1 MEGDALCNDTWCR
14 ALLHGA
20 GRLLGQA
27 DKKPKKNLST
37 EQGWGVRSM
46 FRFKIQIN
54 IASILMREVET

>member
-1 MEGDALCNDTWCR
+1 
-14 ALLHGA
+14 LLHGA